1 MSFFDDDLDISN
13 KMDIFGK
20 YNFNIS
26 NKSSL
31 TTWKRILII
40 MIIWIKGLF
49 RYWGVLKNQ
58 PFFGRILTKSIQEK
72 KFLEKKP
79 GNKNFGKKVPIFN
92 KVLSFNFLGLVP
104 KIIWGLPIKSR
115 EIKSVTGIKALQ
127 KKSLE
132 NEVKS

>member
-1 MSFFDDDLDISN
+1 MY
-13 KMDIFGK
+13 KKVTG
-20 YNFNIS
+20 
-26 NKSSL
+26 
-31 TTWKRILII
+31 
-40 MIIWIKGLF
+40 
-49 RYWGVLKNQ
+49 
-58 PFFGRILTKSIQEK
+58 K
-72 KFLEKKP
+72 KFSGKKP
-79 GNKNFGKKVPIFN
+79 GNKNFGKKVLIFY